1 MVDETEASMLV
12 CTAAQMREID
22 RTAIE
27 EYGVPG
33 VVLMESAGRGVVEVL
48 AALRPLRGLRVVV
61 LCGGGNNGGDGFVI
75 ARHLIGRGARVRVG
89 LAADR
94 ARVAG
99 DALINLR
106 ILERMKAEIVPLIGE
121 EDLATQ
127 ESALLHAE
135 VIVDALLGTGLSS
148 DVRGTLRHLLE
159 RVNRCAALKIAV
171 DIPSGL
177 NADNGQV
184 MGVAFAADHTVTFGY
199 PKVGLVT
206 HPGAEHAGELH
217 VVDIGVPAGVEVERE
232 FVAEMLEAEVVGR
245 WLQHRPLWGH
255 KGTYGHLLV
264 IAGSP
269 GKTGAAML
277 CAESALRAGVGL
289 CTVAAPPLAMR
300 AMENKTVEVMLAPL
314 TPDAMEVDDSDAIF
328 GPLVALLDG
337 KAAIAIGPGIPRG
350 PGMAAFIRRLVRES
364 PIPIV
369 IDADGLN
376 ELAHDLSCLR
386 QATVPVLLTPHPGE
400 MSTLTGRAVPE
411 IQADRLRAA
420 VQLAEAHGVHV
431 ALKGFRTVIAAP
443 DGRVFIN
450 PTGNSG
456 MGSGGTG
463 DVLTGLVGSFLA
475 QQHAPLDA
483 LCLGVFVHG
492 VAGDRAAARIGQRGM
507 LASDLLAEIGG
518 VLKQWE

>member
-1 MVDETEASMLV
+1 MLA

-27 EYGVPG
+27 DYGVPG
-33 VVLMESAGRGVVEVL
+33 VVLMECAGRGVVEVL
-48 AALRPLRGLRVVV
+48 TALRPPAGLRVVV
-61 LCGGGNNGGDGFVI
+61 LCGSGNNGGDGFVV
-75 ARHLIGRGARVRVG
+75 ARHLIGRGARVRVC

-94 ARVAG
+94 AKIGG
-99 DALINLR
+99 DALVNLK
-106 ILERMKAEIVPLIGE
+106 ILERMRADIAPLLTD
-121 EDLATQ
+121 EDLKAQ
-127 ESALLHAE
+127 DGALIHAA
-135 VIVDALLGTGLSS
+135 VIVDALLGTGLASE
-148 DVRGTLRHLLE
+148 VHGQYRRVIE
-159 RVNRCAALKIAV
+159 RVNRCTGLKISV
-171 DIPSGL
+171 DIPSGM

-184 MGVAFAADHTVTFGY
+184 MGVAFAASHTVTFGY

-206 HPGAEHAGELH
+206 HPGVEHAGQLH
-217 VVDIGVPAGVEVERE
+217 VVDIGIPAGIEATKE
-232 FVAEMLEAEVVGR
+232 FAAEILEAATVGR

-269 GKTGAAML
+269 GKTGAALL

-289 CTVAAPPLAMR
+289 CTVAAPPTVMR
-300 AMENKTVEVMLAPL
+300 AMENKTVESMLAPL
-314 TPDAMEVDDSDAIF
+314 VPDGMEVDGSDATF
-328 GPLVALLDG
+328 SHFAQLLPG
-337 KAAIAIGPGIPRG
+337 KAAIAVGPGILRG
-350 PGMAAFIRRLVRES
+350 PGMAAFIQRLVRES
-364 PIPIV
+364 PVPIV

-376 ELAHDLSCLR
+376 ELARDLSCLR
-386 QATVPVLLTPHPGE
+386 DATVPVLLTPHPGE
-400 MSTLTGRAVPE
+400 MSTLTGKPVAE
-411 IQADRLRAA
+411 IQADRIAA
-420 VQLAEAHGVHV
+420 ASQLAQAHNVHV

-463 DVLTGLVGSFLA
+463 DVLTGLAGSFLA

-492 VAGDRAAARIGQRGM
+492 MAGDRAAARIGERGM
-507 LASDLLAEIGG
+507 LASDLLAEVGG